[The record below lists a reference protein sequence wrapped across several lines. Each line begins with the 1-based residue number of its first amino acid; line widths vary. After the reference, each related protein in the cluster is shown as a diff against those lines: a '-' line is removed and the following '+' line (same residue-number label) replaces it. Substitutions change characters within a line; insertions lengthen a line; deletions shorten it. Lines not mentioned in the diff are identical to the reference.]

1 MNVSIMLRDVYENP
15 NETIKLLM
23 PHQSAAIWIPS
34 KNIVCCYA
42 CKTEFTLWKRK
53 HHCRACGRVFCHTC
67 ADNWG
72 NIPSLVGIRSPS
84 LKSFSIYSKIYSEKR
99 MCYGCKDNIEFIEKS
114 SDYLKIFSNLPV
126 SICDLPKL
134 LSVNKMWCK
143 TISTILSFYKNIQ
156 YKLPYECFTKIEK
169 NILRTHKLEF
179 KGHFNFISKYVLSCD
194 DGEKFNKLINYY
206 VDNNKNKTCVEL
218 CCASLCQPKPNIED
232 LLYICENKY
241 LFKNET
247 AMKWIYDILC
257 GYNLYELKILMP
269 WLLHLCIK
277 NYRFGEEYII
287 NLCSKNIDLIY
298 AFFFECKF
306 NMIDTI
312 IERKLGGVFN
322 KFLEIIGEKNKKELY
337 KTVDFIEYVNF
348 NLMEKIKKTYIDK
361 NIHDWFQKN
370 NGVLMPWDPNIVCC
384 GLMIE
389 GLYRFNSATR
399 PWKVPL
405 IVKTTGGE
413 KIINILI
420 KFEDVRKDKLTMIVA
435 NYIGNICRE
444 EVNITIYNVLPIT
457 PQLGW
462 IEMVEECNTL
472 YDIKH
477 KYNSTLQNYIM
488 DLNPDVKVIEMR
500 ERFIKTCVS
509 SCVLCYVLGVGDRHL
524 ENILVTRKGDL
535 LHIDF
540 SYILGEDPKRLSE
553 EMKITNDMLLML
565 GGYES
570 RIFKEFKQKCKKAY
584 EKIRARPILWYLL
597 LTYLEFSV
605 PSIDNYKY
613 TDDLIKN
620 HVIERLLPG
629 GDDVEASTQI
639 IEILERSS
647 KSTWGQSLTDWSHTI
662 GNGFRNMKLNFFNK
676 EDEGMFD
683 MEL

>member
-1 MNVSIMLRDVYENP
+1 MNVSIMLSETYENQ

-23 PHQSAAIWIPS
+23 PDQSAAIWIPS
-34 KNIVCCYA
+34 KNISCCYG
-42 CKTEFTLWKRK
+42 CKNEFTMWRRK
-53 HHCRACGRVFCHTC
+53 HHCRACGRVFCHYC

-84 LKSFSIYSKIYSEKR
+84 LKSFSIYAKIFEEKR
-99 MCYGCKDNIEFIEKS
+99 MCNGCKDNIGFIEKS
-114 SDYLKIFSNLPV
+114 CDYLKIFSNLPI
-126 SICDLPKL
+126 SISDLPKL
-134 LSVNKMWCK
+134 LLVNKMWCK
-143 TISTILSFYKNIQ
+143 TISTILSFYRNIQ
-156 YKLPYECFTKIEK
+156 YKLPNDSFTQIEK
-169 NILRTHKLEF
+169 NILRTHRFEF
-179 KGHFNFISKYVLSCD
+179 RGHFNFISKYVSSCSN
-194 DGEKFNKLINYY
+194 GEKFNKLIKYY
-206 VDNNKNKTCVEL
+206 LDNEKQKSCKEL
-218 CCASLCQPKPNIED
+218 YCSSECKQKPNIED
-232 LLYICENKY
+232 ILYICKNRY
-241 LFKNET
+241 LFNNDT

-257 GYNLYELKILMP
+257 DYNMFELKLSMP
-269 WLLHLCIK
+269 WLLNLCIN
-277 NYRFGEEYII
+277 NYRFGEKYIVE
-287 NLCSKNIDLIY
+287 LCSKDIDLIY

-306 NMIDTI
+306 HMIDNI
-312 IERKLGGVFN
+312 IERKLGGVFSN
-322 KFLEIIGEKNKKELY
+322 FLELIGEKNKKDLY
-337 KTVDFIEYVNF
+337 KTVDFIEYINF
-348 NLMEKIKKTYIDK
+348 NLMEKIAKPFIEK
-361 NIHDWFQKN
+361 NVNDWF
-370 NGVLMPWDPNIVCC
+370 GRHGSVLMPWNPHISCC
-384 GLMIE
+384 GIMIE

-405 IVKTTGGE
+405 IVKDQNGE
-413 KIINILI
+413 KMLNILV
-420 KFEDVRKDKLTMIVA
+420 KFEDVRKDNLTMIVA
-435 NYIGNICRE
+435 NYIQNICNE
-444 EVNITIYNVLPIT
+444 EVNIITYNVLPIT
-457 PQLGW
+457 QTLGW

-472 YDIKH
+472 YDIKYN
-477 KYNSTLQNYIM
+477 YNSTLQNYIM
-488 DLNPDVKVIEMR
+488 DLNPNVKVIKMR

-524 ENILVTRKGDL
+524 ENILVTRNGDL

-570 RIFKEFKQKCKKAY
+570 RIFKEFKKTCKKAY
-584 EKIRARPILWYLL
+584 KKIRARPILWYLL
-597 LTYLEFSV
+597 LTYLEFSI
-605 PSIDNYKY
+605 PAIDNYKY
-613 TDDLIKN
+613 SEDLIKN